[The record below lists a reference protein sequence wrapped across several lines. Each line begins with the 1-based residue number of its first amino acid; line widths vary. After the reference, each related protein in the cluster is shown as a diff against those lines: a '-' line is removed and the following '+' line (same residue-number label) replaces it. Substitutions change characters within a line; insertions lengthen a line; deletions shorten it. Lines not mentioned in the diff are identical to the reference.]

1 VVTESVERDGTHVR
15 HFLSKARRPTRRRAS
30 LRSTAARGFYFLGSP
45 NWPSDGRRSALTEE
59 RDTLLPMVADH
70 EVLTLKEVSQILQ
83 VHPITLYKMVR
94 AGKIPS
100 FRIGTDWRFR
110 KDLLIRWMADQ
121 TVG

>member
-1 VVTESVERDGTHVR
+1 MFG
-15 HFLSKARRPTRRRAS
+15 FFPRPGGFTPVGPFCVRRRRKVFTS
-30 LRSTAARGFYFLGSP
+30 
-45 NWPSDGRRSALTEE
+45 WPSPSGRRRSALTEE
-59 RDTLLPMVADH
+59 RDTLLRMAADH
-70 EVLTLKEVSQILQ
+70 EVLTLKEVSQILE

-110 KDLLIRWMADQ
+110 KDLLIRWMAER